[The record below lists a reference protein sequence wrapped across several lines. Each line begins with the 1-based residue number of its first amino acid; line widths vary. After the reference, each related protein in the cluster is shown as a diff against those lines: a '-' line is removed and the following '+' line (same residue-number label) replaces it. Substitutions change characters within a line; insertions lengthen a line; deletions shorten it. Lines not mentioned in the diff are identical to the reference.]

1 MVRDSASAPTEP
13 GDNSYVARRADVV
26 AFSLPSVP
34 ELEIRPRVLPA
45 VTIGELVGAGT
56 VEVLES
62 PPTLLPVDTG
72 SPMLSAKDIR
82 VGRSPSTSG
91 DPSVPGAVTT
101 RPGDV
106 LVVTGSGPTIVRA
119 CAVSALLAPRV
130 ALVRANPA
138 VIDHRFLAGVLQ
150 AAADNDDGKLP
161 DLFAVGFPRMP
172 LAEQR
177 LTGDSVVELMALDD
191 AWRRQWSAV
200 ERLVREGIAGLA
212 GGRLS
217 PGPTT

>member
-1 MVRDSASAPTEP
+1 M
-13 GDNSYVARRADVV
+13 
-26 AFSLPSVP
+26 
-34 ELEIRPRVLPA
+34 
-45 VTIGELVGAGT
+45 
-56 VEVLES
+56 
-62 PPTLLPVDTG
+62 
-72 SPMLSAKDIR
+72 
-82 VGRSPSTSG
+82 
-91 DPSVPGAVTT
+91 
-101 RPGDV
+101 
-106 LVVTGSGPTIVRA
+106 VTGSGPTIVRV

-130 ALVRANPA
+130 ALVRANPG
-138 VIDHRFLAGVLQ
+138 VVDHRFLAGVLQ
-150 AAADNDDGKLP
+150 AAADNEDGKLS

-191 AWRRQWSAV
+191 AWRRQRSAV